1 MNNPIMQM
9 FNQQIQ
15 SPQNNSL
22 AALIALI
29 KSGGNPQVLINSMAA
44 QNPKIGEAM
53 QLLQGKSPQDMEN
66 ICRDLCK
73 QRGIDFN
80 NVMQQVQ
87 SLMR

>member
-1 MNNPIMQM
+1 M

-22 AALIALI
+22 ATLIALI

-53 QLLQGKSPQDMEN
+53 QLLQGKSSQDMEN

-73 QRGIDFN
+73 QKGIDFN